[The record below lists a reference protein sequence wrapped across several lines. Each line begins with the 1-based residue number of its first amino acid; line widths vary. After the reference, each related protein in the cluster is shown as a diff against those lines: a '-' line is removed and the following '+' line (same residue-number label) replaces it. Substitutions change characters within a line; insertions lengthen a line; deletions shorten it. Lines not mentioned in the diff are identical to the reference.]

1 MNHLIAPSIL
11 SADFLNLQ
19 KEIEML
25 NNSEADLIHIDVM
38 DGQFV
43 PNITIGPPVIAKIK
57 KIAAKPLDVHL
68 MIDAPER
75 YFEDFCE
82 AGADYISVHFENSLH
97 LHRSVNRIK
106 ALGMK
111 AGVVL
116 NPHTPVSFLFNI
128 LPYVD
133 MVMLMSVNPGFGGQK
148 FIETTLGKISEL
160 KQMIIDQNLNVLIE
174 VDGGITLENAPEIV
188 NAGADIL
195 VAGNTVFASA
205 DPIITI
211 KQLKNC

>member
-1 MNHLIAPSIL
+1 MNHLVAPSIL

-25 NNSEADLIHIDVM
+25 NKSEADLIHIDVM
-38 DGQFV
+38 DGHFV
-43 PNITIGPPVIAKIK
+43 PNITIGPPVISKIK

-68 MIDAPER
+68 MINSPER

-82 AGADYISVHFENSLH
+82 SGADYLSVHFENSVH

-106 ALGMK
+106 SLGMK

-116 NPHTPVSFLFNI
+116 NPHTPVSFLTGI
-128 LPYVD
+128 LPSVD
-133 MVMLMSVNPGFGGQK
+133 MIMLMAVNPGFGGQK
-148 FIETTLGKISEL
+148 FIESTLGKISEL
-160 KQMIIDQNLNVLIE
+160 KKMINFLDNKVQIE
-174 VDGGITLENAPEIV
+174 VDGGITLENAPAII

-195 VAGNTVFASA
+195 VAGNTVFSSS
-205 DPIITI
+205 DPALTITR
-211 KQLKNC
+211 LKHC

>member
-38 DGQFV
+38 DGHFV
-43 PNITIGPPVIAKIK
+43 PNITIGPPIIAKIK
-57 KIAAKPLDVHL
+57 NISAKPLDVHL
-68 MIDAPER
+68 MIDAPEK

-82 AGADYISVHFENSLH
+82 AGADYLSVHFENSLH
-97 LHRSVNRIK
+97 LHRSVSRIK

-116 NPHTPVSFLFNI
+116 NPHTPVSFLINI

-148 FIETTLGKISEL
+148 FIETTLSKISEL
-160 KQMIIDQNLNVLIE
+160 KQMIINQKLNVLIE
-174 VDGGITLENAPEIV
+174 VDGGITLKNAPAV
-188 NAGADIL
+188 VKAGADIL
-195 VAGNTVFASA
+195 VAGNTVFAST
-205 DPIITI
+205 DPLETI
-211 KQLKNC
+211 KQLKRN